1 MLEVLLFGPAA
12 HAAQA
17 SRVPVAVVVSPHE
30 HASGPAVRDVL
41 GALGEQHPA
50 LRAALSGARL
60 AVNHAFVTP
69 ETRVAPGDE
78 LALISLVGGG

>member
-1 MLEVLLFGPAA
+1 M
-12 HAAQA
+12 
-17 SRVPVAVVVSPHE
+17 PVAVAGSSDE
-30 HASGPAVRDVL
+30 HASGPTVGAVL

-50 LRAALSGARL
+50 LRSALSGARL

-69 ETRVAPGDE
+69 ETRVGAGDE